1 MSKSQIVVLSDIH
14 IGTNAPTVWYQQK
27 YHEPYLATVL
37 DYVIKN
43 ASEIKELIL
52 LGDVVDFW
60 TYPPDELPPSFDAIM
75 AANPNIFGLN
85 GKLSE
90 VLTALKGN
98 VTYVRG
104 NHDMTIT
111 QNDLDKIENPEGYKI
126 KLSLDDIYYPL
137 DNGNGDKRIACTHAH
152 LYTMFNAPYTNNNP
166 VAPLPLGHFITRC
179 VAFKRSNELKG
190 SDKTV
195 AELAGSGDP
204 SNDELLPNLFDELL
218 KSNINQFSLAETVL
232 RIVANATGVKETQL
246 IKLAAD
252 KEITFGNAVK
262 IYNALFSEWVSQ
274 HGELVAC
281 KSVMADKDGSYLGW
295 FAQKLALP
303 QNTELVVM
311 GHTHKPIS
319 GLSESLIQYI
329 NTGFGCPSTLDIGKK
344 HPTFVMIDVDKCQG
358 KVYQVVKDEKSYD
371 IIKLDSAEKAKVC
384 SDLSLGDSFWNLSG
398 KDYSCY
404 VIIDNR
410 QGKFDLTRKD
420 YGKNHG
426 DYPVAPPDRIKRG
439 EQVKFWLQDLPGLI
453 GSEGWVAYQQ
463 DGGNEI
469 KFTYQCPYRYKF
481 NSCSE
486 GEANFYTKS
495 GSSDWGGENEVAKLG
510 FPFFVRFVL

>member
-1 MSKSQIVVLSDIH
+1 MSKNQIVVLSDIH

-27 YHEPYLATVL
+27 YHEPYLARVL
-37 DYVIKN
+37 DYVIEK

-60 TYPPDELPPSFDAIM
+60 TYPPDEPPPSFDAIM

-111 QNDLDKIENPEGYKI
+111 QSDLDKIENPEGYKI
-126 KLSLDDIYYPL
+126 KLSQDDVYYPL

-179 VAFKRSNELKG
+179 VAFNRYNELKG
-190 SDKTV
+190 SGKTV
-195 AELAGSGDP
+195 AELDSSGDP
-204 SNDELLPNLFDELL
+204 SYEELLPKLLEELAPFL
-218 KSNINQFSLAETVL
+218 DKDKNSDQFSLAETVL
-232 RIVANATGVKETQL
+232 RTVANATGVKETQV

-262 IYNALFSEWVSQ
+262 IYNTLFSEWVSQ
-274 HGELVAC
+274 HGKLVAY
-281 KSVMADKDGSYLGW
+281 KSVMADMDGSYLGW

-329 NTGFGCPSTLDIGKK
+329 NTGFGCPSTLNIGKK
-344 HPTFVMIDVDKCQG
+344 HPTFVKIDVEQCQG
-358 KVYQVVKDEKSYD
+358 KVYQVVKQESSYE
-371 IIKLDSAEKAKVC
+371 IKLGSAEKDKVC
-384 SDLSLGDSFWNLSG
+384 YGTSPGG
-398 KDYSCY
+398 DYSCY

-420 YGKNHG
+420 YGKNNG

-439 EQVKFWLQDLPGLI
+439 EQVKFWLQDPPSYS

-463 DGGNEI
+463 DSGNEI
-469 KFTYQCPYRYKF
+469 KFTYECPYLFAYP
-481 NSCSE
+481 NSCS
-486 GEANFYTKS
+486 GANFYTKS
-495 GSSDWGGENEVAKLG
+495 GSSDWGGENKVAKRQH
-510 FPFFVRFVL
+510 PFFVRFVL

>member
-1 MSKSQIVVLSDIH
+1 MSKNQIVVLSDIH

-126 KLSLDDIYYPL
+126 KLSPDDIYYPL

-190 SDKTV
+190 SGKTV
-195 AELAGSGDP
+195 AELADSGDP
-204 SNDELLPNLFDELL
+204 SNLELILHLFLELAL
-218 KSNINQFSLAETVL
+218 FLREKKDINEFSLAKTVL
-232 RIVANATGVKETQL
+232 RTVANATGVRETQL
-246 IKLAAD
+246 IKLASG
-252 KEITFGNAVK
+252 KEIPFGNAVR
-262 IYNALFSEWVSQ
+262 IYENLLSEWVSQ
-274 HGELVAC
+274 HGNLVTY

-295 FAQKLALP
+295 FAQKQAF
-303 QNTELVVM
+303 QHNTELVVM

-329 NTGFGCPSTLDIGKK
+329 NTGFSCPSVLDLNIDKK
-344 HPTFVMIDVDKCQG
+344 HPTFAIIDVDKCQG
-358 KVYQVVKDEKSYD
+358 NVYQVVKQEKSYRTA
-371 IIKLDSAEKAKVC
+371 LFGAEKAKVC
-384 SDLSLGDSFWNLSG
+384 DGSLSLGDF
-398 KDYSCY
+398 SCY

-410 QGKFDLTRKD
+410 EGKFDLTRKD
-420 YGKNHG
+420 YGKNDG

-439 EQVKFWLQDLPGLI
+439 EQVKFWLQDPPRER
-453 GSEGWVAYQQ
+453 GSEGWVVYQQ

-469 KFTYQCPYRYKF
+469 KFTYECPYLFAYS
-481 NSCSE
+481 NSCS
-486 GEANFYTKS
+486 GANFYTKS
-495 GSSDWGGENEVAKLG
+495 GSSDWGGENEVAKRQH
-510 FPFFVRFVL
+510 PFFVRFVL